1 MRLPL
6 QVLFRGMDPTPAL
19 EADIRRRAQALDRF
33 AADLMA
39 CRVEVALLHK
49 HRHQGQPYAVRL
61 HVTLPGRELTVDH
74 VQHEDLRVAL
84 RDAFADV
91 RRQIEDTVRRRR
103 GEVKAHS
110 LPGVPPPSGLD
121 RQLFTEHVSTPRK
134 DLP

>member
-6 QVLFRGMDPTPAL
+6 QVFFRGMDPTPAL

-39 CRVEVALLHK
+39 CRVEVAMLHK
-49 HRHQGQPYAVRL
+49 HRHQGQPFAVRL
-61 HVTLPGRELTVDH
+61 HVTLSGHELTVDH

-110 LPGVPPPSGLD
+110 LPAMPPPPGLD
-121 RQLFTEHVSTPRK
+121 LPLFTEPVSNPQK
-134 DLP
+134 DLS